1 MNVFLVDREEEILR
15 SVDGCGW
22 KASGKIGEHSIGP
35 EVGRGYD
42 AGLENGSG
50 EFVVLILVER
60 FGSGWGWWAGCNLVG
75 W

>member
-1 MNVFLVDREEEILR
+1 MAVAGKRPVR
-15 SVDGCGW
+15 SENI
-22 KASGKIGEHSIGP
+22 ALA
-35 EVGRGYD
+35 RGYD